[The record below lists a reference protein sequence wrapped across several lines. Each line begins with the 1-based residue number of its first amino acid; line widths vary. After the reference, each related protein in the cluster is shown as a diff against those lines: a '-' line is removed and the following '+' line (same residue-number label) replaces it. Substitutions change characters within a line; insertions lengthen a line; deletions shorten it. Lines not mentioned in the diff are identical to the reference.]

1 MRIPISVRFCFLFSI
16 LFYQSAPVHSEVV
29 VVVNKNN
36 NSELSSEYISRI
48 FLGKKKSFSNG
59 VSAIPLDLTSGD
71 PARTNFVKS
80 LLKKNDQQIKAY
92 WAQLLFTG
100 KGTPPREVDNAS
112 MVIDLIS
119 KNPSLIGYVDSADLD
134 DRVKVVHKVN

>member
-1 MRIPISVRFCFLFSI
+1 MRIPTSLIICIMASISVF
-16 LFYQSAPVHSEVV
+16 QSSSVYADVL

-36 NSELSSEYISRI
+36 DSELSSEYISRI

-59 VSAIPLDLTSGD
+59 VSAIPLDLTPGD

-119 KNPSLIGYVDSADLD
+119 KNPSLIGYIDSTEMD
-134 DRVKVVHKVN
+134 DRVKVVYIIQ

>member
-1 MRIPISVRFCFLFSI
+1 MRIPTSLIICIMASISVF
-16 LFYQSAPVHSEVV
+16 QSSSVYADVL

-36 NSELSSEYISRI
+36 DSELSSEYISRI

-59 VSAIPLDLTSGD
+59 VSAIPLDLTQGNA
-71 PARTNFVKS
+71 ARTKFVKT

-100 KGTPPREVDNAS
+100 KGTPPREVDDAS

-119 KNPSLIGYVDSADLD
+119 KNPSLIGYIDSTELD
-134 DRVKVVHKVN
+134 DRVKVVYRIQ

>member
-1 MRIPISVRFCFLFSI
+1 M
-16 LFYQSAPVHSEVV
+16 
-29 VVVNKNN
+29 VVNKNN